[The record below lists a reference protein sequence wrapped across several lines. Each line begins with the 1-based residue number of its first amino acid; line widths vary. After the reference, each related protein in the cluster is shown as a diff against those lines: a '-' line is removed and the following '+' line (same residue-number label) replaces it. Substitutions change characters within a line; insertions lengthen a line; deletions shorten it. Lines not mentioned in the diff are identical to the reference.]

1 MSLCALPI
9 EADLC
14 IMNFANIT
22 TKGAGHMK
30 VSLTE
35 KIYTELRDR
44 ILDGDIAPRQ
54 FISESQVAEEYNVS
68 KAPAKQALHILAN
81 QGYLTGYPRKGY
93 MVTTYSV
100 EEVNKIQEIRRCLE
114 SLCVK
119 LAIER
124 ATDEEI
130 RSLRLYEGLDTDNLD
145 PRDTINTRFHLRLA
159 ELTGNEFMV
168 ETLRPLVLKATL
180 SYIKGKPDI
189 DHFESIV
196 QAMLDRDVER
206 ATEVLCRDIHDL

>member
-1 MSLCALPI
+1 M
-9 EADLC
+9 C
-14 IMNFANIT
+14 I
-22 TKGAGHMK
+22 
-30 VSLTE
+30 
-35 KIYTELRDR
+35 RDR
-44 ILDGDIAPRQ
+44 
-54 FISESQVAEEYNVS
+54 
-68 KAPAKQALHILAN
+68 
-81 QGYLTGYPRKGY
+81 
-93 MVTTYSV
+93 
-100 EEVNKIQEIRRCLE
+100 
-114 SLCVK
+114 
-119 LAIER
+119 
-124 ATDEEI
+124 
-130 RSLRLYEGLDTDNLD
+130 LDTDNLD

>member
-1 MSLCALPI
+1 
-9 EADLC
+9 
-14 IMNFANIT
+14 
-22 TKGAGHMK
+22 MK

-54 FISESQVAEEYNVS
+54 FISESQVAEEYKVS
-68 KAPAKQALHILAN
+68 KAPVKQALHILAN

-124 ATDEEI
+124 ASDEEI
-130 RSLRLYEGLDTDNLD
+130 RSLRLYDGLDTNDLD
-145 PRDTINTRFHLRLA
+145 PRYAINTRFHLRLA
-159 ELTGNEFMV
+159 ELSGNEFMV

-189 DHFESIV
+189 DHFEQIV
-196 QAMLDRDVER
+196 QAMLERNAER
-206 ATEVLCRDIHDL
+206 AITVLCEDVHNL